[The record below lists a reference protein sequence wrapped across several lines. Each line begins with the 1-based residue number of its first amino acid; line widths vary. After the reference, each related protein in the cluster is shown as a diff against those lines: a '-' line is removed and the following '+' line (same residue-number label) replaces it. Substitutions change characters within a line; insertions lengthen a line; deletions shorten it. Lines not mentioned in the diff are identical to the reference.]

1 LRAIEI
7 ESDII
12 LKGTRVD
19 GIFTSDPEKDSTA
32 SMYSHISFDE
42 VFQKELNVMDLTAFT
57 LCKENNLPIRVFNMN
72 VKGNLMKVCLGDNI
86 GTLVKF

>member
-1 LRAIEI
+1 MRAIEI

-19 GIFTSDPEKDSTA
+19 GIFTSDPEKDPTA
-32 SMYSHISFDE
+32 SMYSNISFDE
-42 VFQKELNVMDLTAFT
+42 VFQKELNVMDLTSFT